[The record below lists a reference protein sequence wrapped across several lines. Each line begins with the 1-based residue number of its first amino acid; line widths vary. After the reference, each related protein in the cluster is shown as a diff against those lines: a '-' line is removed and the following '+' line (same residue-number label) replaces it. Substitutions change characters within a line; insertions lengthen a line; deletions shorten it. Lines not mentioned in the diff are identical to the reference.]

1 MTGFF
6 SALAAFAAGD
16 APGEANAMP
25 PALSLR
31 PRTPFENDE
40 VDAFPEGAEVG
51 DLNLP
56 KHHVDRMPSTQAEDR
71 TETEDRNAATAARTL
86 PRQTADSTPPS
97 PPEPQPGP
105 AKTESIETAEAEA
118 PAAARFRATT
128 DPLPDALEQAE
139 DQPPPGKF
147 ESLPTPE
154 AAGFQ
159 DGEPPQL
166 DVAAPHSEPEE
177 LQSKPADPTPQPEPD
192 KAEAAEPPETPV
204 EIASVLPPDHSPATR
219 VSIGRIELH
228 FEAAPEPQPTFPS
241 IPDFPAPP
249 DPPALTG
256 TSGFQDY
263 HARRRGI
270 LR

>member
-16 APGEANAMP
+16 APGDANAMP

-40 VDAFPEGAEVG
+40 VDAFPESAEVG
-51 DLNLP
+51 DLNQP
-56 KHHVDRMPSTQAEDR
+56 KHHVDGMQPTQAEDPNELEAR
-71 TETEDRNAATAARTL
+71 DTAPMARTPPL
-86 PRQTADSTPPS
+86 KTANTPPS
-97 PPEPQPGP
+97 PPEPQPRP
-105 AKTESIETAEAEA
+105 AKTVSIETAEAEA
-118 PAAARFRATT
+118 PAPLRAATN
-128 DPLPDALEQAE
+128 PLPEAPGQAE
-139 DQPPPGKF
+139 DRPPPAKL
-147 ESLPTPE
+147 EPSPKPE

-159 DGEPPQL
+159 DGEPPQPE
-166 DVAAPHSEPEE
+166 VMAPHSEPRR
-177 LQSKPADPTPQPEPD
+177 LRSKPAVPTPQSEPD
-192 KAEAAEPPETPV
+192 ESEAAEPPETPA

-228 FEAAPEPQPTFPS
+228 FEAAPDPQPTFPS

-256 TSGFQDY
+256 TSGFQNY

>member
-40 VDAFPEGAEVG
+40 VDAFPESAEVG

-71 TETEDRNAATAARTL
+71 TETEDRTTAPAARTP
-86 PRQTADSTPPS
+86 PRQTADSSPPS

-118 PAAARFRATT
+118 PAPAPLRAKT
-128 DPLPDALEQAE
+128 DPLPDGLEQAE
-139 DQPPPGKF
+139 DQPPPGNL
-147 ESLPTPE
+147 ETPPTPE
-154 AAGFQ
+154 AAEFR
-159 DGEPPQL
+159 DGEPTQPE
-166 DVAAPHSEPEE
+166 VTASKREPEG
-177 LQSKPADPTPQPEPD
+177 LRSKPADPTPQPEPD
-192 KAEAAEPPETPV
+192 KAEAAEPPETPAD
-204 EIASVLPPDHSPATR
+204 IASVLPPDRSPATR